1 MDADASGFIEASELQ
16 DALDLCGIKLPGY
29 EIRDIIK
36 QNDTK
41 IKDGKIDI
49 DEFKT
54 VSIFKYKYIQTCL

>member
-1 MDADASGFIEASELQ
+1 MLFLYLLQMDTDASGFIEASELQ

-54 VSIFKYKYIQTCL
+54 VSI

>member
-1 MDADASGFIEASELQ
+1 MDTDASGFIEASELQ

-41 IKDGKIDI
+41 I
-49 DEFKT
+49 F
-54 VSIFKYKYIQTCL
+54 